1 VRCRRKRRKRLP
13 PKNSGQG
20 GLRARALTLLARREH
35 SRLEL
40 ERKLSPHAQSAE
52 ELASLLDDLVQ
63 CGWLSEQRVIEQ
75 VVHARRG
82 KLGSRRIRQ
91 ELLDKGI
98 AAELVAE
105 ALAQLKDGEVD
116 AARALWQKKF
126 GSLPHDAAGRARQVR
141 FMQGRGFALEV
152 ILKVMRQGG
161 KDDDE

>member
-1 VRCRRKRRKRLP
+1 MRRQKRRKRLS
-13 PKNSGQG
+13 PKNSAQG
-20 GLRARALTLLARREH
+20 SLRARALGLLARREH

-52 ELASLLDDLVQ
+52 ELANLLDDLVRR
-63 CGWLSEQRVIEQ
+63 GWLSERRVIEQ

-105 ALAQLKDGEVD
+105 AVAQLKDGDVE

-126 GSLPHDAAGRARQVR
+126 GSLPRDAAGRARQIR

-152 ILKVMRQGG
+152 ILKVMKRSGE
-161 KDDDE
+161 DDE

>member
-1 VRCRRKRRKRLP
+1 M
-13 PKNSGQG
+13 
-20 GLRARALTLLARREH
+20 
-35 SRLEL
+35 
-40 ERKLSPHAQSAE
+40 
-52 ELASLLDDLVQ
+52 
-63 CGWLSEQRVIEQ
+63 IEQ

-105 ALAQLKDGEVD
+105 AVAQLKDGEVE

-126 GSLPHDAAGRARQVR
+126 GSLPRDAAGRARQIR

-161 KDDDE
+161 KDVDE

>member
-1 VRCRRKRRKRLP
+1 M
-13 PKNSGQG
+13 
-20 GLRARALTLLARREH
+20 
-35 SRLEL
+35 
-40 ERKLSPHAQSAE
+40 
-52 ELASLLDDLVQ
+52 
-63 CGWLSEQRVIEQ
+63 IEQ

-105 ALAQLKDGEVD
+105 ALVQLKDGEVE

-126 GSLPHDAAGRARQVR
+126 GSLPRDAAGRARQIR